1 MAGFSEQEQR
11 MRFNIDSAGSYASV
25 PSEQAPPRV
34 SIKAPATLVPVN
46 TIHCKDQHTAFITLE
61 LKEFFDRLLN
71 IMDRHGTYD
80 QKLFLRKLIDALM
93 HQQLRVNE
101 FVLNLGKIFND
112 ITTSELEQKLQSEI
126 SMCRLIPNTFT
137 PVEPHVPIT
146 LFENEANIIN
156 FFRERN
162 ISLENISYRDLAH
175 TLGNAFLSLNTKP
188 STVRNAVSTNIDSAP
203 SIPATPAASARPC
216 LLPELPVLGAQTSSN
231 IPFVLGA
238 PTARTTPAAPAAP
251 TVRTAPAAPTVRTT
265 PAAPAKRAMRPLR
278 PILPAPPAP
287 IIPVSQFLV
296 EANKI
301 LEDKPVSRQ
310 ESRYE
315 REIPKPKRQKVD
327 APVSRISFATQPA
340 SAANTLA
347 RTISIEAAAATLVA
361 FGHAKSDDDDEQ
373 AFDYS

>member
-46 TIHCKDQHTAFITLE
+46 TIHCKDKHTAFITLE

-101 FVLNLGKIFND
+101 FVMNLGKIFND

-175 TLGNAFLSLNTKP
+175 TLGNAFISLNTKP
-188 STVRNAVSTNIDSAP
+188 STARTAVSTNIDSAP

-216 LLPELPVLGAQTSSN
+216 LLPELPVLGA
-231 IPFVLGA
+231 
-238 PTARTTPAAPAAP
+238 PTVRTAPAAP
-251 TVRTAPAAPTVRTT
+251 TVRTTPAAPTVRTT